1 MKQMGLTQG
10 PSLPT
15 SLTTRSRSLDASCE
29 ASDNLGASPLAPVP
43 PPEGSG
49 CDQNQSMIMIM
60 NLESTGSPS
69 PVTEE
74 VPCDYSCTRRPNP
87 NYCRENGWVDLGP
100 TCTAYALHYIDFHR
114 PNRTQP
120 GHCTRSTHHHRTGDS
135 LMVSRLVVIVHVRK
149 VQNAPRPIRFS
160 RVNPH
165 LGAPSCHQH
174 GECVPPRRRE
184 LRRRPVVQVHITI
197 LVVRLGNAAFEKPL
211 RSRSPNSSRFQTEG
225 HELNT
230 MRGLL
235 LPATQCLM
243 PRRLLLAFTE
253 LGAPTRPLTTGM
265 AAAEVTQM

>member
-1 MKQMGLTQG
+1 MPFFGKLIAGRSTTCKYVSRRG
-10 PSLPT
+10 P
-15 SLTTRSRSLDASCE
+15 RAR
-29 ASDNLGASPLAPVP
+29 GARA
-43 PPEGSG
+43 
-49 CDQNQSMIMIM
+49 
-60 NLESTGSPS
+60 
-69 PVTEE
+69 
-74 VPCDYSCTRRPNP
+74 RARPH
-87 NYCRENGWVDLGP
+87 
-100 TCTAYALHYIDFHR
+100 ALHYIDFHR

-174 GECVPPRRRE
+174 GECVPPRRLE

-235 LPATQCLM
+235 LPTAQCLM
-243 PRRLLLAFTE
+243 PRRNRLHACRISR
-253 LGAPTRPLTTGM
+253 RPPARAVCNGSR
-265 AAAEVTQM
+265 